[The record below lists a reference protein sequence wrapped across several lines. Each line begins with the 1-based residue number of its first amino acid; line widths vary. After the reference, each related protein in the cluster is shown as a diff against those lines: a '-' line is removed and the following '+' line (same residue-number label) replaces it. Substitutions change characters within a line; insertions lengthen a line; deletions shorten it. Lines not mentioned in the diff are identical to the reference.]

1 MAGHI
6 KRRTIASNLDKIGEQ
21 TLLEKVASGMTMAG
35 LARELRISNLSLY
48 HWIKKDPERQERFA
62 QARAIAADQW
72 AEECLD
78 IADCAD
84 SVSANADRLKIE
96 TRKWLAGV
104 TNPDKYKS
112 APAQAQVNV
121 NVNQLHLEALRQ
133 LNIGDSAGSA
143 LTGSSPLH
151 IGTTIDITPEPIK
164 QVGTHNLDGDD
175 LPDPYGYDDD

>member
-48 HWIKKDPERQERFA
+48 HWIKKDPDRQERFA

-72 AEECLD
+72 ADECLD
-78 IADCAD
+78 IADQTDNLNAQ
-84 SVSANADRLKIE
+84 ADRLKIE

-112 APAQAQVNV
+112 APAQANVQV
-121 NVNQLHLEALRQ
+121 NVNQLHLDALRQ
-133 LNIGDSAGSA
+133 LNLGHQGQ
-143 LTGSSPLH
+143 TPV
-151 IGTTIDITPEPIK
+151 IDITPTPIK
-164 QVGTHNLDGDD
+164 QVSSSNLDADD
-175 LPDPYGYDDD
+175 LPDPFGDE

>member
-48 HWIKKDPERQERFA
+48 HWIKKDPDRQERFA

-72 AEECLD
+72 ADECLD
-78 IADCAD
+78 IADQTDNLNAQ
-84 SVSANADRLKIE
+84 ADRLKIE

-104 TNPDKYKS
+104 TNPDKYRS
-112 APAQAQVNV
+112 APAQANVQV
-121 NVNQLHLEALRQ
+121 NVNQLHLDALRQ
-133 LNIGDSAGSA
+133 LNLGHQEQ
-143 LTGSSPLH
+143 TPV
-151 IGTTIDITPEPIK
+151 IDITPTPIK
-164 QVGTHNLDGDD
+164 QVSSSNLDADD
-175 LPDPYGYDDD
+175 LPDPFGDE